1 MMDVVLNPLL
11 NDLITGATI
20 ALLLAFFALVGWITY
35 RVLRHGERYYG
46 DSGEPLGGTPAPDPA
61 PTPTPTPP
69 RSPNRP
75 RSRRRR

>member
-11 NDLITGATI
+11 NDLITGATV

-61 PTPTPTPP
+61 PPP
-69 RSPNRP
+69 PPKSPNRP
-75 RSRRRR
+75 GGRRRR